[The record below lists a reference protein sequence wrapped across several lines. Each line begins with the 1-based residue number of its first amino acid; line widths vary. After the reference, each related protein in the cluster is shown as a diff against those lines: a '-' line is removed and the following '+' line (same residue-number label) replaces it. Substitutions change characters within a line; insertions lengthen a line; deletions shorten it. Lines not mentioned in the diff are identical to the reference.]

1 MAIKIKYHSPLPGT
15 LTPGLVFSLLDAF
28 LHFKN
33 FIKALLQCGKC
44 QREMHWRQI
53 GISLIVKLLLLTD
66 VLLCLLGAGE
76 WNARLSARQ
85 SCLFLSHAICWK
97 LEICF
102 PAVKY
107 EVAKVAG
114 SAEHLVDDV
123 YLQRL
128 LTRIHVKIRTLLKRK
143 NIRDEQSNKGSIAL
157 WYLGSFILAVSNVAL
172 TFTSWLTDTTWL
184 CAVEQWGVCSLLNV
198 VKSNLN
204 YRE

>member
-66 VLLCLLGAGE
+66 VLLCLLRARE
-76 WNARLSARQ
+76 WNARLSGRQ

-97 LEICF
+97 LQIYF
-102 PAVKY
+102 PAVKCK
-107 EVAKVAG
+107 VAKVAG
-114 SAEHLVDDV
+114 SERYLVQDFHLEW
-123 YLQRL
+123 RL
-128 LTRIHVKIRTLLKRK
+128 LTRIHVKVVSLFKTKTEGMNRITKALLCW
-143 NIRDEQSNKGSIAL
+143 ITSAL
-157 WYLGSFILAVSNVAL
+157 ISGQFHTYTFSYKILL
-172 TFTSWLTDTTWL
+172 L
-184 CAVEQWGVCSLLNV
+184 CLSLLWCV
-198 VKSNLN
+198 
-204 YRE
+204 